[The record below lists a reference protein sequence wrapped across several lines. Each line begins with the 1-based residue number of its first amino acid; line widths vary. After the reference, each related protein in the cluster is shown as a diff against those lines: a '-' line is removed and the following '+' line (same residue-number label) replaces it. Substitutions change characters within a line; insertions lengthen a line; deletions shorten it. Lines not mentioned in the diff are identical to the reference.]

1 MKFNILYNKV
11 SKSILLLILAIFLPL
26 SAMEAKKF
34 VLVIDAGHGGK
45 DAGCVGKI
53 SKAEEKNLA
62 LKYALAFGKSVERNC
77 PDVKVVYTRTT
88 DRFLELWQRAEIAN
102 KNKADLFLSFHINS
116 VANGKSVRGYQTYT
130 LGQSKTTGSKAGI
143 KQNLEVAKRENAVI
157 SMEKDYKQH
166 YQGFDPN
173 SPESNILFEFI
184 QDANMER
191 SVELSKLMQRHVCA
205 ATGRADKG
213 AHQNNLAVLRLT
225 SMPGCL
231 LELGFIS
238 NPDEE
243 RFLNAESSVAL
254 YTRGILK
261 AFIAYKNKYFDGL
274 NVPYRPSDIKE
285 EKGSEP
291 KVAVQKEKQMEV
303 KEEKKATEPKVAEL
317 KANQKEEPARAEM
330 KRSQNPTNKEA
341 DKKVV
346 EKKVEEK
353 KVEEKKIEEKKVEEK
368 KVEEKKAEEKKVEE
382 KKVEEKKPEEP
393 KIEEKKP
400 EEAPKVVEEVKD
412 DAPIFKVQIS
422 SGRTKRSP
430 KDSQFKG
437 LANVE
442 FYEEGGLFKYT
453 VGNST
458 DYNAIAQLRKEIL
471 GKFPGAFI
479 IAFKNGVK
487 INVNEAISEFK
498 ARKK

>member
-34 VLVIDAGHGGK
+34 VLVIDAGHGGR

-53 SKAEEKNLA
+53 SEEKKLA

-274 NVPYRPSDIKE
+274 NVPYRPSDVKDTAIPQIVPEEYKERE

-291 KVAVQKEKQMEV
+291 TVAVQREKQREV
-303 KEEKKATEPKVAEL
+303 STQAE
-317 KANQKEEPARAEM
+317 A
-330 KRSQNPTNKEA
+330 KRSEENVSKE
-341 DKKVV
+341 
-346 EKKVEEK
+346 
-353 KVEEKKIEEKKVEEK
+353 
-368 KVEEKKAEEKKVEE
+368 
-382 KKVEEKKPEEP
+382 PE

-430 KDSQFKG
+430 NDSQFKG

-442 FYEEGGLFKYT
+442 FYEEDGLFKYT

-471 GKFPGAFI
+471 DKFPGAFI

>member
-1 MKFNILYNKV
+1 MKFNIIYNKV

-26 SAMEAKKF
+26 SATEAKKF

-191 SVELSKLMQRHVCA
+191 SVELSKLMQKHVCA

-303 KEEKKATEPKVAEL
+303 KEEKKAAEPKVTEENV
-317 KANQKEEPARAEM
+317 KQKDEPARAEM

-353 KVEEKKIEEKKVEEK
+353 KVEEKKIEAKKVEEK

-382 KKVEEKKPEEP
+382 KKVEEKKAEEP

-400 EEAPKVVEEVKD
+400 EEAPKVVEDVKD

-458 DYNAIAQLRKEIL
+458 DYNAIVQLRKEIL

>member
-1 MKFNILYNKV
+1 MKFNIIYNKV

-26 SAMEAKKF
+26 SSMEAKKF

-53 SKAEEKNLA
+53 SEEKKLA

-274 NVPYRPSDIKE
+274 DVPYRPSDIKE
-285 EKGSEP
+285 EKRSEP
-291 KVAVQKEKQMEV
+291 TVAVQREKQNDV
-303 KEEKKATEPKVAEL
+303 KEEKKTAEPKVTEQNV
-317 KANQKEEPARAEM
+317 KQKDEPARAEM

-368 KVEEKKAEEKKVEE
+368 KVEERKA
-382 KKVEEKKPEEP
+382 EEP
-393 KIEEKKP
+393 KIEEKKS
-400 EEAPKVVEEVKD
+400 EEALKVVEEVKD

>member
-1 MKFNILYNKV
+1 
-11 SKSILLLILAIFLPL
+11 
-26 SAMEAKKF
+26 
-34 VLVIDAGHGGK
+34 
-45 DAGCVGKI
+45 
-53 SKAEEKNLA
+53 
-62 LKYALAFGKSVERNC
+62 
-77 PDVKVVYTRTT
+77 
-88 DRFLELWQRAEIAN
+88 
-102 KNKADLFLSFHINS
+102 
-116 VANGKSVRGYQTYT
+116 
-130 LGQSKTTGSKAGI
+130 
-143 KQNLEVAKRENAVI
+143 
-157 SMEKDYKQH
+157 
-166 YQGFDPN
+166 
-173 SPESNILFEFI
+173 
-184 QDANMER
+184 
-191 SVELSKLMQRHVCA
+191 
-205 ATGRADKG
+205 
-213 AHQNNLAVLRLT
+213 
-225 SMPGCL
+225 MPGCL

-285 EKGSEP
+285 EKRSEP
-291 KVAVQKEKQMEV
+291 TVAVQREKQMEV
-303 KEEKKATEPKVAEL
+303 KEEKKTAEPKVTEQNV
-317 KANQKEEPARAEM
+317 KQKEEPARAEM

-368 KVEEKKAEEKKVEE
+368 KVEEKKAEKKKVEE

-442 FYEEGGLFKYT
+442 FYEEGGLSNT
-453 VGNST
+453 PSATPPTTMTSPNC
-458 DYNAIAQLRKEIL
+458 
-471 GKFPGAFI
+471 
-479 IAFKNGVK
+479 
-487 INVNEAISEFK
+487 
-498 ARKK
+498 ARKSSTNSLAHSSSPSKTV

>member
-1 MKFNILYNKV
+1 MKFNIIYNKV

-34 VLVIDAGHGGK
+34 VLVIDAGHGGR

-53 SKAEEKNLA
+53 SKEKNLA

-191 SVELSKLMQRHVCA
+191 SVELSKLMQKHVCA

-285 EKGSEP
+285 EKRSEP
-291 KVAVQKEKQMEV
+291 TVAVQREKQNDV
-303 KEEKKATEPKVAEL
+303 KEEKKTAETKVTEQNVK
-317 KANQKEEPARAEM
+317 QKDEPARAEM

-382 KKVEEKKPEEP
+382 KKIEEKKAEEP

-458 DYNAIAQLRKEIL
+458 DYNAIAKLRKEIL
-471 GKFPGAFI
+471 DKFPGAFI

>member
-1 MKFNILYNKV
+1 M
-11 SKSILLLILAIFLPL
+11 LLILAIFLPL

-53 SKAEEKNLA
+53 SEEKKLA

-243 RFLNAESSVAL
+243 RFLNAEGSVAL

-285 EKGSEP
+285 EKRSEP
-291 KVAVQKEKQMEV
+291 TVAVQREKQNDV
-303 KEEKKATEPKVAEL
+303 KEEKKTAETKVTEQNVK
-317 KANQKEEPARAEM
+317 QKDEPARAEM